1 MTTVLKLGGSV
12 ITDKEREG
20 KLDEDRLDAAA
31 AAVAAAAEDLV
42 LVHGGGSFAHPRA
55 EAHGV
60 TDTDGTDDAAAV
72 TDVHDA
78 MTDLSD
84 AVVGALQERGVPALP
99 VATLPAASRDASGAL
114 SLPAGTVERML
125 GEGFLPVAHADPVVQ
140 EGAGATIL
148 SGDEIVTSL
157 ARSLGA
163 DRVGLCSEVPGVLD
177 ADGTVVGRVESWAD
191 VADVLGGSAG
201 TDVTGGMA
209 GKVRTLLDLSV
220 PAHVFGPDGL
230 ESFLDGGS
238 PGTEIRGGSPP
249 S

>member
-20 KLDEDRLDAAA
+20 TLDEAGLGAAA
-31 AAVAAAAEDLV
+31 DAVAAASTELV

-72 TDVHDA
+72 TDIHAA
-78 MTDLSD
+78 MTDLTD
-84 AVVGALQERGVPALP
+84 AVVGALQERGAPALP
-99 VATLPAASRDASGAL
+99 VATLPAGSRDADGDL
-114 SLPAGTVERML
+114 SLPAGAVERML
-125 GEGFLPVAHADPVVQ
+125 GEGFLPVVHADPVVQ

-148 SGDEIVTSL
+148 SGDEIVTAL
-157 ARSLGA
+157 ARSLDA

-177 ADGTVVGRVESWAD
+177 ADGEVIDRVDSWDD
-191 VADVLGGSAG
+191 VADVLGASAG

-209 GKVRTLLDLSV
+209 GKVRTLLELSV

-230 ESFLDGGS
+230 APFLGGGQ
-238 PGTEIRGGSPP
+238 PGTEIRGG
-249 S
+249 

>member
-20 KLDEDRLDAAA
+20 TLDEDGLAAA
-31 AAVAAAAEDLV
+31 ADAVATASGEV
-42 LVHGGGSFAHPRA
+42 VVVHGGGSFAHPRA
-55 EAHGV
+55 DAHGV
-60 TDTDGTDDAAAV
+60 TDTDGTDDDAAV
-72 TDVHDA
+72 TDIHGA

-99 VATLPAASRDASGAL
+99 VATLPVASRDAAGTL

-125 GEGFLPVAHADPVVQ
+125 GEGFLPVAHADPIVQ
-140 EGAGATIL
+140 EEAGATIL

-157 ARSLGA
+157 ARSLDA

-177 ADGTVVGRVESWAD
+177 AEGAVIDRVESWDD
-191 VADVLGGSAG
+191 VADVLGASAG

-220 PAHVFGPDGL
+220 PAHVFGPEGL
-230 ESFLDGGS
+230 EPFLAGGA
-238 PGTEIRGGSPP
+238 PGTVVRGG
-249 S
+249 

>member
-20 KLDEDRLDAAA
+20 TLDGAGLAAA
-31 AAVAAAAEDLV
+31 ADAVAAASDGLV

-60 TDTDGTDDAAAV
+60 TDTDGTREAAAV
-72 TDVHDA
+72 TDIHDA

-99 VATLPAASRDASGAL
+99 VDTLAVASRDAAGTL
-114 SLPAGTVERML
+114 SLPAGAVERML
-125 GEGFLPVAHADPVVQ
+125 GEGFLPVVHADPVVQ
-140 EGAGATIL
+140 EGAGATVL
-148 SGDEIVTSL
+148 SGDEIVASL
-157 ARSLGA
+157 ARSLDA

-177 ADGTVVGRVESWAD
+177 ADGAVIDRIDSWDDA
-191 VADVLGGSAG
+191 AGALGGSAG
-201 TDVTGGMA
+201 ADVTGGMA
-209 GKVRTLLDLSV
+209 GKVRTLLDLST

-230 ESFLDGGS
+230 EPFLAGGA
-238 PGTEIRGGSPP
+238 PGTAIGGG
-249 S
+249 

>member
-12 ITDKEREG
+12 VTDKEREG
-20 KLDEDRLDAAA
+20 TLDEAGLAGAAD
-31 AAVAAAAEDLV
+31 AVAAASGDLV

-60 TDTDGTDDAAAV
+60 TDTDGTEDAAAV
-72 TDVHDA
+72 TDIHAA

-84 AVVGALQERGVPALP
+84 AVVGALQEREVPALP
-99 VATLPAASRDASGAL
+99 VATLPVASRDADADL
-114 SLPAGTVERML
+114 SLPAGAVERML
-125 GEGFLPVAHADPVVQ
+125 GEGFLPVVHADPVVQ
-140 EGAGATIL
+140 AGAGATIL
-148 SGDEIVTSL
+148 SGDEIVVSL

-177 ADGTVVGRVESWAD
+177 ADGAVIDRVDAWDD
-191 VADVLGGSAG
+191 VAGALGGSAG

-220 PAHVFGPDGL
+220 SAHVFGPDGL
-230 ESFLDGGS
+230 GPFLAGGA
-238 PGTEIRGGSPP
+238 PGTEIRGE
-249 S
+249 